1 MQEQHPCYYPGE
13 FAPPTKMHLNA
24 LYWLLNR
31 PEVSHVNVV
40 VGKTN
45 GPISQDQKA
54 RMWEMLL
61 KSHFSPQAT
70 IVKSKE
76 NGPLS
81 EVYSLFELKPDKPAY
96 IALDEKSSRN
106 KKLQKKFSKFPHY
119 GMQLLQ
125 SQFYKSSAAL
135 HQAAQNN
142 DVQAAKEELPD
153 DFSDE
158 QVNEYLSIL
167 KENVQHDEPLVDKS
181 PLLKSYSEQY
191 QEMFN
196 DGFWKSVFNPMTNES
211 DSHE

>member
-13 FAPPTKMHLNA
+13 FAPPTKMHLNV

-31 PEVSHVNVV
+31 PEVGHVNVV

-45 GPISQDQKA
+45 GPISQDQKFK
-54 RMWEMLL
+54 MWEMLL

-70 IVKSKE
+70 VIKSKE

-81 EVYSLFELKPDKPAY
+81 EVYSIFEVKPDKPAY

-106 KKLQKKFSKFPHY
+106 KKLQKKFSIFPNY
-119 GMQLLQ
+119 GMQLVP
-125 SQFYKSSAAL
+125 SQFFKSSAAL

-158 QVNEYLSIL
+158 QVNEYMSIL
-167 KENVQHDEPLVDKS
+167 GEKKNDEPLVDKS
-181 PLLKSYSEQY
+181 TLLKSYSEQY
-191 QEMFN
+191 KDLFN
-196 DGFWKSVFNPMTNES
+196 DGFWKSVFEPMAEKNN
-211 DSHE
+211 